1 MKPNINTEKI
11 RKILIKEHDD
21 GDDKSAWVDF
31 NRLLGY
37 IGELELQI
45 EVLNRVLQEISRK
58 KNDF

>member
-11 RKILIKEHDD
+11 REILIKEHDD
-21 GDDKSAWVDF
+21 GDDKSAWVGF

-37 IGELELQI
+37 IEELELQI

-58 KNDF
+58 KNDI